1 MNVDKLILMIIW
13 RGKKKKIANTLLKK
27 NKVRRLILANI
38 ETYYKAKV
46 TKTMWYGQDIEEI

>member
-1 MNVDKLILMIIW
+1 MERQK
-13 RGKKKKIANTLLKK
+13 KKKKIANTLLKK